1 MSFFKKIFFLLL
13 VVNAGFLGY
22 DHYHGGQI
30 AYDLVENTKQL
41 NAEKLSTYLVEL
53 KSLTPQKLATQ
64 VNNAF
69 AQLKNVNSPA
79 DVLDIIRQKTS
90 SSPSSQVELEGNV
103 VILTDGNFKTVMDG
117 SKPALVEFYAPW
129 CGHCKNLAPI
139 WSELGDAFA
148 HQKEN
153 VIIAKIDAD
162 THRDTGTA
170 FEIRGFPTLKWF
182 PKGVN
187 SIEGVEDYQGGRN
200 LADLAAFV
208 REKTSI
214 APRIK
219 SQKSSVVTLNSKNFH
234 DIVLNPK
241 KNVLVEFYA
250 SWCGHCKTLAPIY
263 EKVAQAFANEENCV
277 VAKIDADQEK
287 DIGAEFD
294 ISGFPT
300 LKFFGA
306 GESEPVA
313 YEGGRTE
320 QAFVD
325 YLNKHCGTHRLVG
338 GGLAPVAGRI
348 HKMDELAIKFIKDA
362 SARAQ
367 IHAEAVEAAKEIGTR
382 YANYYA
388 KIMEK
393 VIANGEGFLATEKA
407 RLAKIASSDD
417 IVASKLD
424 DFNIRKNILAVF
436 DKNATPAA

>member
-1 MSFFKKIFFLLL
+1 M
-13 VVNAGFLGY
+13 
-22 DHYHGGQI
+22 
-30 AYDLVENTKQL
+30 
-41 NAEKLSTYLVEL
+41 
-53 KSLTPQKLATQ
+53 
-64 VNNAF
+64 
-69 AQLKNVNSPA
+69 
-79 DVLDIIRQKTS
+79 
-90 SSPSSQVELEGNV
+90 
-103 VILTDGNFKTVMDG
+103 
-117 SKPALVEFYAPW
+117 
-129 CGHCKNLAPI
+129 
-139 WSELGDAFA
+139 
-148 HQKEN
+148 
-153 VIIAKIDAD
+153 KIDAD

-170 FEIRGFPTLKWF
+170 FEIKGFPTLKWF

-187 SIEGVEDYQGGRN
+187 SVEGVEDYQGGRN

-219 SQKSSVVTLNSKNFH
+219 SQKSNVVTLTTKNFH
-234 DIVLNPK
+234 DI
-241 KNVLVEFYA
+241 
-250 SWCGHCKTLAPIY
+250 
-263 EKVAQAFANEENCV
+263 CV

-287 DIGAEFD
+287 DIGTEFE

-338 GGLAPVAGRI
+338 GGLAPVAGRLQ
-348 HKMDELAIKFIKDA
+348 KMDELAIKFIKDT

-417 IVASKLD
+417 VATSKLD

-436 DKNATPAA
+436 DKNATPIA